1 MVIKS
6 RVKVWIWNIVTTKKS
21 AYLLNILQEET
32 RRKKKQEKNYVSFLH
47 TKMIKILPEAHPKVR
62 EGILHMIL
70 SLQVTPIQSLN
81 QEGTWFLLPSQP

>member
-1 MVIKS
+1 MNLKYS
-6 RVKVWIWNIVTTKKS
+6 YHKEKCLS
-21 AYLLNILQEET
+21 PEHFA
-32 RRKKKQEKNYVSFLH
+32 RRNKKKEKKKKNYVSFLH